1 MKTDFDKYISDQIQ
15 NIEDNLQVG
24 NWDAFQVCY
33 AKNRRTKT
41 MRVIIP
47 IAAAASII
55 MAFVFLGRESN
66 SNDVNY
72 SNKEIALIADNATDT
87 AIIKTEIPECKTNLI
102 ALDRPHKVT
111 VPDSIIIA
119 ETNNQED
126 SVTTIEIESNSSVPK
141 SSTDTSSR
149 LRDSYT
155 HFETEIIDAE
165 LLKAYKPKFSI
176 GLSGGPGMT
185 SRAGTMIQINAPGN
199 GMLSGKREEVNYR
212 HLPPI
217 SFEMS
222 VGINLSKR
230 FTIITGLD
238 YSLYLSHKEI
248 TSSKGVRNEM
258 QQIHYLGLPIRCDY
272 TIYSNKSFEWYVGG
286 GFEVEKCVSA
296 SSGTTSF
303 KEKNFLWSAV
313 VTTGIQYNIC
323 RTISLYCEP
332 YCSYL
337 LSETSLFSYRSD
349 NPIGVSANLGI
360 RFNLR

>member
-1 MKTDFDKYISDQIQ
+1 MRTEFDKYISDQIQ

-55 MAFVFLGRESN
+55 MAFVFLGRENN

-72 SNKEIALIADNATDT
+72 SNKEIALIAYNATDT

-217 SFEMS
+217 SFGVS

-296 SSGTTSF
+296 SSGITSL

>member
-15 NIEDNLQVG
+15 HIEDNLQVG

-55 MAFVFLGRESN
+55 MAFVFLGRENN

-72 SNKEIALIADNATDT
+72 SKMEIALIADNTAT
-87 AIIKTEIPECKTNLI
+87 IKIEIPKCKNGLT
-102 ALDRPHKVT
+102 ASHRPHKVT

-165 LLKAYKPKFSI
+165 LHKAYKPKFSI

-199 GMLSGKREEVNYR
+199 GMLSGEREEVNYR

-217 SFEMS
+217 SFGVS

-272 TIYSNKSFEWYVGG
+272 TIY
-286 GFEVEKCVSA
+286 
-296 SSGTTSF
+296 
-303 KEKNFLWSAV
+303 
-313 VTTGIQYNIC
+313 
-323 RTISLYCEP
+323 
-332 YCSYL
+332 
-337 LSETSLFSYRSD
+337 
-349 NPIGVSANLGI
+349 
-360 RFNLR
+360 

>member
-24 NWDAFQVCY
+24 NWDAFKVCY
-33 AKNRRTKT
+33 AKNRRTKAIRFI
-41 MRVIIP
+41 MP
-47 IAAAASII
+47 IAVAASII
-55 MAFVFLGRESN
+55 MAFVFFGRESN
-66 SNDVNY
+66 SNEVNY
-72 SNKEIALIADNATDT
+72 SNMEIALIADNTAT
-87 AIIKTEIPECKTNLI
+87 IKTEIPKCKNGLT
-102 ALDRPHKVT
+102 ASHRPHKVT

-165 LLKAYKPKFSI
+165 LYKAYKPKFSI
-176 GLSGGPGMT
+176 GLSGEPGMT

-199 GMLSGKREEVNYR
+199 GMLSGEREEVNYR

-217 SFEMS
+217 SFGVS

-238 YSLYLSHKEI
+238 YSLYISHKDI
-248 TSSKGVRNEM
+248 SSLKGVRNEM

-272 TIYSNKSFEWYVGG
+272 TIYSNKSFKWYAGG

-313 VTTGIQYNIC
+313 ATTGIEYNI
-323 RTISLYCEP
+323 TKNISLYCEP

-337 LSETSLFSYRSD
+337 LSETNLFSYRTE
-349 NPIGVSANLGI
+349 NPVTISAKLGL
-360 RFNLR
+360 RFDL

>member
-24 NWDAFQVCY
+24 NWDAFKVCY

-41 MRVIIP
+41 MRFIIP
-47 IAAAASII
+47 IAVAASII
-55 MAFVFLGRESN
+55 MAFVFFGRESN
-66 SNDVNY
+66 SNEVNY
-72 SNKEIALIADNATDT
+72 SNMEIALIADNTAT
-87 AIIKTEIPECKTNLI
+87 IKTEIPKCKNGLT
-102 ALDRPHKVT
+102 ASHRPHKVT

-119 ETNNQED
+119 EANNQED
-126 SVTTIEIESNSSVPK
+126 SVTTIEIESNNSVPK

-155 HFETEIIDAE
+155 HFETEIIDAD
-165 LLKAYKPKFSI
+165 LHKAYKPKFSI

-199 GMLSGKREEVNYR
+199 GMLSGEREEVNYR

-217 SFEMS
+217 SFGVS

-272 TIYSNKSFEWYVGG
+272 TIYSNKSFEWYIGG

-313 VTTGIQYNIC
+313 ATTGIQYNI
-323 RTISLYCEP
+323 TKNISLYCEP

-337 LSETSLFSYRSD
+337 LSETNLFSYRTE
-349 NPIGVSANLGI
+349 NPVTISAKLGL
-360 RFNLR
+360 RFDL

>member
-24 NWDAFQVCY
+24 NWDAFKVCY

-41 MRVIIP
+41 MRFIIP
-47 IAAAASII
+47 IAVAASII
-55 MAFVFLGRESN
+55 MVFVFFGRESN
-66 SNDVNY
+66 INEVNY
-72 SNKEIALIADNATDT
+72 SNMEIALIADNTAT
-87 AIIKTEIPECKTNLI
+87 IKTEIPKCKNGLT
-102 ALDRPHKVT
+102 ASHRPHKVT

-119 ETNNQED
+119 EANNQED
-126 SVTTIEIESNSSVPK
+126 SVTTIEIESNNSVPK

-155 HFETEIIDAE
+155 HFETEIIDAD
-165 LLKAYKPKFSI
+165 LHKAYKPKFSI

-199 GMLSGKREEVNYR
+199 GMLSGEREEVNYR

-217 SFEMS
+217 SFGVS

-238 YSLYLSHKEI
+238 YSLYLSHKGI

-272 TIYSNKSFEWYVGG
+272 TIYSNKSFEWYIGG

-313 VTTGIQYNIC
+313 ATIGIQYNI
-323 RTISLYCEP
+323 TKNISLYCEP

-337 LSETSLFSYRSD
+337 LSETNLFSYRTE
-349 NPIGVSANLGI
+349 NPVTISAKLGL
-360 RFNLR
+360 RFDL

>member
-1 MKTDFDKYISDQIQ
+1 MRTEFDKYISDQIQ

-24 NWDAFQVCY
+24 NWDAFKVCY

-41 MRVIIP
+41 MRFIIP
-47 IAAAASII
+47 IAVAASII
-55 MAFVFLGRESN
+55 MAFVFFGRESN
-66 SNDVNY
+66 SNEVNY
-72 SNKEIALIADNATDT
+72 SNMEIALIADNTAT
-87 AIIKTEIPECKTNLI
+87 IKTEIPKCKKGLT
-102 ALDRPHKVT
+102 ASHRPHKVT

-165 LLKAYKPKFSI
+165 LHKAYKPKFSI

-185 SRAGTMIQINAPGN
+185 SRAGTMIQINALGN
-199 GMLSGKREEVNYR
+199 GMLSGEREEVNYR

-217 SFEMS
+217 SFGVS

-238 YSLYLSHKEI
+238 YSLYISHKDI
-248 TSSKGVRNEM
+248 TSLKGVRNEM

-272 TIYSNKSFEWYVGG
+272 TIYSNKPFEWYIGG

-313 VTTGIQYNIC
+313 ATTGIQYNI
-323 RTISLYCEP
+323 TKNISLYCEP

-337 LSETSLFSYRSD
+337 LSETNLFSYRTE
-349 NPIGVSANLGI
+349 NPVTISAKLGL
-360 RFNLR
+360 RFDL

>member
-24 NWDAFQVCY
+24 NWDAFKVCY

-41 MRVIIP
+41 MRFIIP
-47 IAAAASII
+47 IAVAASII
-55 MAFVFLGRESN
+55 MAFVFFGRESN
-66 SNDVNY
+66 SNEVNY
-72 SNKEIALIADNATDT
+72 SNMEIALIADNTAT
-87 AIIKTEIPECKTNLI
+87 IKTEIPKCKNGLT
-102 ALDRPHKVT
+102 ASHRPHKVT

-165 LLKAYKPKFSI
+165 LHKAYKPKFSI

-185 SRAGTMIQINAPGN
+185 SRDGTLRQMSGGGN
-199 GMLSGKREEVNYR
+199 GILSGEMENVHYK

-217 SFEMS
+217 TFGVSI
-222 VGINLSKR
+222 GINLSKR

-258 QQIHYLGLPIRCDY
+258 QQIHYLGLPIKCDY
-272 TIYSNKSFEWYVGG
+272 TIYSNKSFEWYIGG

-313 VTTGIQYNIC
+313 ATTGIQYNI
-323 RTISLYCEP
+323 TKNISLYCEP

-337 LSETSLFSYRSD
+337 LSETNLFSYRTE
-349 NPIGVSANLGI
+349 NPVTISAKLGL
-360 RFNLR
+360 RFDL

>member
-15 NIEDNLQVG
+15 HIEDNLQVG
-24 NWDAFQVCY
+24 NWDAFKVCY

-41 MRVIIP
+41 KRVIIP

-55 MAFVFLGRESN
+55 MAFVFLGRENN

-72 SNKEIALIADNATDT
+72 SNKEIALIADNT
-87 AIIKTEIPECKTNLI
+87 AIIKVKIPECKNGLI
-102 ALDRPHKVT
+102 ELNRPHEVT
-111 VPDSIIIA
+111 VSDSIIVA
-119 ETNNQED
+119 ETNRQEN
-126 SVTTIEIESNSSVPK
+126 SATTTEIEINSSVPK
-141 SSTDTSSR
+141 SSTDTSLQ
-149 LRDSYT
+149 LRESYT
-155 HFETEIIDAE
+155 HFETEINDADRY
-165 LLKAYKPKFSI
+165 KAYKPNFSI
-176 GLSGGPGMT
+176 GLSGGPGMA
-185 SRAGTMIQINAPGN
+185 SRAGAYRQMSGGGN
-199 GMLSGKREEVNYR
+199 GILSGEMENVHYK

-217 SFEMS
+217 TIGISI
-222 VGINLSKR
+222 GINLSKR

-313 VTTGIQYNIC
+313 ATTGIQYNI
-323 RTISLYCEP
+323 TKNISLYCEP

-360 RFNLR
+360 RFDLL

>member
-24 NWDAFQVCY
+24 NWDAFKVCY

-41 MRVIIP
+41 MRFIIP

-55 MAFVFLGRESN
+55 MAFVFFGRDNN
-66 SNDVNY
+66 SNEVNY

-111 VPDSIIIA
+111 VSDSIIEA
-119 ETNNQED
+119 EFDQQQDSAATIKVEVKNNAPEL
-126 SVTTIEIESNSSVPK
+126 VK
-141 SSTDTSSR
+141 DTSAQ
-149 LRDSYT
+149 LGNSYAYMEKESIDVT
-155 HFETEIIDAE
+155 LHKVNRPEI
-165 LLKAYKPKFSI
+165 YI

-199 GMLSGKREEVNYR
+199 GMLSGEREEVNYR

-217 SFEMS
+217 SFGVS

-238 YSLYLSHKEI
+238 YSLYISHKEI
-248 TSSKGVRNEM
+248 TSSKGTRNEM

-272 TIYSNKSFEWYVGG
+272 TIYSNKSFEWYFGG
-286 GFEVEKCVSA
+286 GFEVEKCISA
-296 SSGTTSF
+296 TSGTTSF
-303 KEKNFLWSAV
+303 IEKNFLWSAV
-313 VTTGIQYNIC
+313 ATTGIQYNINKS
-323 RTISLYCEP
+323 ISLYCEP

-337 LSETSLFSYRSD
+337 LSETNLFSYRTE

-360 RFNLR
+360 RFKL

>member
-15 NIEDNLQVG
+15 HIEDNLQVG
-24 NWDAFQVCY
+24 NWDAFQVRY

-55 MAFVFLGRESN
+55 MAFVFLGRENN

-72 SNKEIALIADNATDT
+72 SKMEIALIADNTAT
-87 AIIKTEIPECKTNLI
+87 IKIEIPKCKNGLTASL
-102 ALDRPHKVT
+102 RHHKVT

-165 LLKAYKPKFSI
+165 LHKAYKPKFSI

-199 GMLSGKREEVNYR
+199 GMLSGEREEVNYR

-217 SFEMS
+217 SFGVS

-313 VTTGIQYNIC
+313 ATTGIQYNI
-323 RTISLYCEP
+323 TKNISLYCEP

-337 LSETSLFSYRSD
+337 LSETSLFSYRTE
-349 NPIGVSANLGI
+349 NPVTISAKLGL
-360 RFNLR
+360 RFDL

>member
-24 NWDAFQVCY
+24 NWDAFKVCY

-41 MRVIIP
+41 MRFIIP
-47 IAAAASII
+47 IAVAASII
-55 MAFVFLGRESN
+55 MAFVFFGRESN
-66 SNDVNY
+66 SNEVNY
-72 SNKEIALIADNATDT
+72 SNMEIALIADNTAT
-87 AIIKTEIPECKTNLI
+87 IKTEIPKCKNGLTTSH
-102 ALDRPHKVT
+102 RPHKVT

-119 ETNNQED
+119 ATNNQED

-155 HFETEIIDAE
+155 HFEMEIIDAE
-165 LLKAYKPKFSI
+165 LHKAYKPKFSI

-199 GMLSGKREEVNYR
+199 GMLSGEREEVNYR

-217 SFEMS
+217 SFGVS

-238 YSLYLSHKEI
+238 YSLYISHKEI
-248 TSSKGVRNEM
+248 TSSKGTRNEM

-272 TIYSNKSFEWYVGG
+272 TIYSNKSFEWYFGG
-286 GFEVEKCVSA
+286 GFEVEKCISA
-296 SSGTTSF
+296 TSGTTSF
-303 KEKNFLWSAV
+303 IEKNFLWSAV
-313 VTTGIQYNIC
+313 ATTGIQYNINKS
-323 RTISLYCEP
+323 ISLYCEP

-337 LSETSLFSYRSD
+337 LSETNLFSYRTE

-360 RFNLR
+360 RFKL

>member
-1 MKTDFDKYISDQIQ
+1 MRTEFDKFISDQIQ

-24 NWDAFQVCY
+24 NWDAFKVCY

-41 MRVIIP
+41 MRFIIP

-55 MAFVFLGRESN
+55 MAFVFFGRESN
-66 SNDVNY
+66 NNEVNY
-72 SNKEIALIADNATDT
+72 SNMEIALIADNTAT
-87 AIIKTEIPECKTNLI
+87 IKTEIPECKNGLT
-102 ALDRPHKVT
+102 ASHRPHKVT

-141 SSTDTSSR
+141 SSTDTSSQ

-165 LLKAYKPKFSI
+165 VHKAYKPKFSI

-185 SRAGTMIQINAPGN
+185 SRDGALRQMSGGGN
-199 GMLSGKREEVNYR
+199 GILSGEMENVHYK

-217 SFEMS
+217 TFGVSI
-222 VGINLSKR
+222 GINLSKR

-248 TSSKGVRNEM
+248 SSSKGVRNEM
-258 QQIHYLGLPIRCDY
+258 QHIHYLGLPIRCNY
-272 TIYSNKSFEWYVGG
+272 TIYSNKSFEWYIGG

-313 VTTGIQYNIC
+313 ATTGIQYNI
-323 RTISLYCEP
+323 TKNISLYCEP

-337 LSETSLFSYRSD
+337 LSETNLFSYRTE
-349 NPIGVSANLGI
+349 NPITISAKLGL
-360 RFNLR
+360 RFDL

>member
-1 MKTDFDKYISDQIQ
+1 MRTEFDKFISDQIQ

-24 NWDAFQVCY
+24 NWDAFKVCY

-41 MRVIIP
+41 MRFIIP

-55 MAFVFLGRESN
+55 MAFVFFGRESN
-66 SNDVNY
+66 NNEVNY
-72 SNKEIALIADNATDT
+72 SNMEIALIADNTAT
-87 AIIKTEIPECKTNLI
+87 IKTEIPECKNGLT
-102 ALDRPHKVT
+102 ASHRPHKVT

-141 SSTDTSSR
+141 SSTDTSSQ

-165 LLKAYKPKFSI
+165 LHKAYKPKFSI

-185 SRAGTMIQINAPGN
+185 SRDGALRQMSGGGN
-199 GMLSGKREEVNYR
+199 GILSGEMENVHYK

-217 SFEMS
+217 TFGVSI
-222 VGINLSKR
+222 GINLSKR

-248 TSSKGVRNEM
+248 SSSKGVRNEM
-258 QQIHYLGLPIRCDY
+258 QHIHYLGLPIRCNY
-272 TIYSNKSFEWYVGG
+272 TIYSNKSFEWYIGG

-313 VTTGIQYNIC
+313 ATTGIQYNI
-323 RTISLYCEP
+323 TKNISLYCEP

-337 LSETSLFSYRSD
+337 LSETNLFSYRTE
-349 NPIGVSANLGI
+349 NPITISAKLGL
-360 RFNLR
+360 RFDL

>member
-24 NWDAFQVCY
+24 NWDAFKVCY

-41 MRVIIP
+41 MRFIIP
-47 IAAAASII
+47 IAVAASII
-55 MAFVFLGRESN
+55 MAFVFFGRESN
-66 SNDVNY
+66 SNEVNY
-72 SNKEIALIADNATDT
+72 SNMKIALIADNTAT
-87 AIIKTEIPECKTNLI
+87 IKIEIPKCRKGLT
-102 ALDRPHKVT
+102 ASHRPHKVT

-126 SVTTIEIESNSSVPK
+126 SVTTIEIESNSSVLK

-165 LLKAYKPKFSI
+165 LHKAYKPKFSI

-185 SRAGTMIQINAPGN
+185 SRDGTLRQMSGGGN
-199 GMLSGKREEVNYR
+199 GILSGEMENVHYK

-217 SFEMS
+217 TFGVSI
-222 VGINLSKR
+222 GINLSKR

-258 QQIHYLGLPIRCDY
+258 QQIHYLGLPIKCDY
-272 TIYSNKSFEWYVGG
+272 TIYSNKSFEWYIGG

-313 VTTGIQYNIC
+313 ATTGIQYNI
-323 RTISLYCEP
+323 TKNISLYCEP

-337 LSETSLFSYRSD
+337 LSETNLFSYRTE
-349 NPIGVSANLGI
+349 NPVTISAKLGL
-360 RFNLR
+360 RFDL

>member
-15 NIEDNLQVG
+15 HIEDNLQVG
-24 NWDAFQVCY
+24 NWDAFKVCY

-55 MAFVFLGRESN
+55 MAFVFLGRENN

-111 VPDSIIIA
+111 VPDSIIVA
-119 ETNNQED
+119 EINNQED

-165 LLKAYKPKFSI
+165 LHKAYKPKFSI

-217 SFEMS
+217 SFGVS

-303 KEKNFLWSAV
+303 REKNFLWSAV

>member
-1 MKTDFDKYISDQIQ
+1 MSAASTIS
-15 NIEDNLQVG
+15 
-24 NWDAFQVCY
+24 CS
-33 AKNRRTKT
+33 T
-41 MRVIIP
+41 
-47 IAAAASII
+47 ASII
-55 MAFVFLGRESN
+55 V
-66 SNDVNY
+66 
-72 SNKEIALIADNATDT
+72 
-87 AIIKTEIPECKTNLI
+87 
-102 ALDRPHKVT
+102 
-111 VPDSIIIA
+111 
-119 ETNNQED
+119 
-126 SVTTIEIESNSSVPK
+126 

-165 LLKAYKPKFSI
+165 LHKAYKPKFSI

-199 GMLSGKREEVNYR
+199 GMLSGEREEVNYR

-217 SFEMS
+217 SFGVS

-248 TSSKGVRNEM
+248 TSSKGVGNEM
-258 QQIHYLGLPIRCDY
+258 QQIHYLGLPIRSDY

-313 VTTGIQYNIC
+313 ATTGIEYNI
-323 RTISLYCEP
+323 TKNISLYCEP

-337 LSETSLFSYRSD
+337 LSETNLFSYRTE
-349 NPIGVSANLGI
+349 NPVTISAKLGL
-360 RFNLR
+360 RFDL

>member
-1 MKTDFDKYISDQIQ
+1 MRTEFDKYISDQIQ

-24 NWDAFQVCY
+24 NWDAFQVRY
-33 AKNRRTKT
+33 AKNRRAKAIRFI
-41 MRVIIP
+41 MP
-47 IAAAASII
+47 IAVAASII
-55 MAFVFLGRESN
+55 MAFVFFGRESN
-66 SNDVNY
+66 SNEVNY
-72 SNKEIALIADNATDT
+72 SNMEIALIADNTAT
-87 AIIKTEIPECKTNLI
+87 IKTEIPKCKNGLT
-102 ALDRPHKVT
+102 ASHRPHKVT

-165 LLKAYKPKFSI
+165 LHKAYKPKFSI

-199 GMLSGKREEVNYR
+199 GMLSGKREEVNYI

-217 SFEMS
+217 SFGVS

-303 KEKNFLWSAV
+303 REKNFLWSAI

>member
-24 NWDAFQVCY
+24 NWDAFKVCY
-33 AKNRRTKT
+33 AKNRRTKI
-41 MRVIIP
+41 MRFIIP
-47 IAAAASII
+47 IAVAASII
-55 MAFVFLGRESN
+55 MAFVFFGRESN
-66 SNDVNY
+66 SNEVYY
-72 SNKEIALIADNATDT
+72 SNMEIALIADNTAT
-87 AIIKTEIPECKTNLI
+87 IKTEIPKCKKGLT
-102 ALDRPHKVT
+102 ASHRPHKVT

-141 SSTDTSSR
+141 SSTDTSSQ

-165 LLKAYKPKFSI
+165 LHEAYKPKFSI

-199 GMLSGKREEVNYR
+199 GMLSGEREEVNYR

-217 SFEMS
+217 SFGVS

-303 KEKNFLWSAV
+303 IEKNFLWSAV
-313 VTTGIQYNIC
+313 ATTGIQYNI
-323 RTISLYCEP
+323 TKKISLYCEP

-337 LSETSLFSYRSD
+337 LSETNLFSYRTE
-349 NPIGVSANLGI
+349 NPVTISAKLGL
-360 RFNLR
+360 RFDL

>member
-15 NIEDNLQVG
+15 HIEDNLQVG

-41 MRVIIP
+41 MRFIIP
-47 IAAAASII
+47 IAVAASII
-55 MAFVFLGRESN
+55 MAFVFFGRESN
-66 SNDVNY
+66 SNEVNY
-72 SNKEIALIADNATDT
+72 SNMEIALIAGNTAT
-87 AIIKTEIPECKTNLI
+87 IKTEIPKCKKGLT
-102 ALDRPHKVT
+102 ASHRPHKVT

-141 SSTDTSSR
+141 SSTDTSSQ

-155 HFETEIIDAE
+155 YFETEIIDTE
-165 LLKAYKPKFSI
+165 LHKAYKPKFSI

-199 GMLSGKREEVNYR
+199 GMLSGEREEVNYR

-217 SFEMS
+217 SFGVS

-313 VTTGIQYNIC
+313 ATTGIQYNI
-323 RTISLYCEP
+323 TKNISLYCEP

-337 LSETSLFSYRSD
+337 LSETSLFSYRTE
-349 NPIGVSANLGI
+349 NPVTISAKLGL
-360 RFNLR
+360 RFDL

>member
-1 MKTDFDKYISDQIQ
+1 MRTEFDKFISDQIQ

-24 NWDAFQVCY
+24 NWDAFKVCY

-41 MRVIIP
+41 MRFIIP

-55 MAFVFLGRESN
+55 MAFVFFGRESN
-66 SNDVNY
+66 NNEVNY
-72 SNKEIALIADNATDT
+72 SNMEIALIADNTAT
-87 AIIKTEIPECKTNLI
+87 IKTEIPKCKNGLT
-102 ALDRPHKVT
+102 ASHRPHKVT

-141 SSTDTSSR
+141 SSTDTSSQ

-165 LLKAYKPKFSI
+165 LHKAYKPKFSI

-199 GMLSGKREEVNYR
+199 GMLSGEREEVNYR

-217 SFEMS
+217 SFGVS

-272 TIYSNKSFEWYVGG
+272 TIYSNNSFEWYVGG

-303 KEKNFLWSAV
+303 KAKNFLWSAV
-313 VTTGIQYNIC
+313 AITGIQYNI
-323 RTISLYCEP
+323 TKNISLYCEP

-337 LSETSLFSYRSD
+337 LSETNLFSYRTE
-349 NPIGVSANLGI
+349 NPVTISAKLGL
-360 RFNLR
+360 RFDL

>member
-24 NWDAFQVCY
+24 NWDAFKVCY

-41 MRVIIP
+41 MRFIIP
-47 IAAAASII
+47 IAVAASII
-55 MAFVFLGRESN
+55 MAFVFFGRESN
-66 SNDVNY
+66 SNEVYY
-72 SNKEIALIADNATDT
+72 SNMEIALIADNTAT
-87 AIIKTEIPECKTNLI
+87 IKTEIPKCKKGLT
-102 ALDRPHKVT
+102 ASHRPHKVT

-119 ETNNQED
+119 EANNQED
-126 SVTTIEIESNSSVPK
+126 SVTTIEIESNNSVPK

-155 HFETEIIDAE
+155 HFETEIIDAD
-165 LLKAYKPKFSI
+165 LHKAYKPKFSI

-199 GMLSGKREEVNYR
+199 GMLSGEREEVNYR

-217 SFEMS
+217 SFGVS

-238 YSLYLSHKEI
+238 YSLYLSHKGI

-272 TIYSNKSFEWYVGG
+272 TIYSNKSFEWYIGG

-313 VTTGIQYNIC
+313 ATTGIQYNI
-323 RTISLYCEP
+323 TKNISLYCEP

-337 LSETSLFSYRSD
+337 LSETNLFSYRTE
-349 NPIGVSANLGI
+349 NPVTISAKLGL
-360 RFNLR
+360 RFDL

>member
-15 NIEDNLQVG
+15 HIEDNLQVG
-24 NWDAFQVCY
+24 NWDAFQVRY

-55 MAFVFLGRESN
+55 MAFVFLGRENN

-72 SNKEIALIADNATDT
+72 SKMEIALIADNTAT
-87 AIIKTEIPECKTNLI
+87 IKIEIPKCKNGLT
-102 ALDRPHKVT
+102 ASHRPHKVT
-111 VPDSIIIA
+111 VPDRIIIA
-119 ETNNQED
+119 ESNNQED

-165 LLKAYKPKFSI
+165 LHKAYKPKFSI

-199 GMLSGKREEVNYR
+199 GMLSGEREEVNYR

-217 SFEMS
+217 SFGVS

-258 QQIHYLGLPIRCDY
+258 QHIHYLGLPIRCDY

-313 VTTGIQYNIC
+313 ATTGIQYNI
-323 RTISLYCEP
+323 TKNISLYCEP

-337 LSETSLFSYRSD
+337 LSETSLFSYRTE
-349 NPIGVSANLGI
+349 NPVTISAKLGL
-360 RFNLR
+360 RFDL

>member
-15 NIEDNLQVG
+15 HIEDNLQVG
-24 NWDAFQVCY
+24 NWDAFQVRY

-55 MAFVFLGRESN
+55 MAFVFLGRENN

-72 SNKEIALIADNATDT
+72 SNKEIALIADNATYT

-111 VPDSIIIA
+111 VPDSIIVA
-119 ETNNQED
+119 EIDQQQDSAATIKFEVKNNAPEFVKDTSAQL
-126 SVTTIEIESNSSVPK
+126 SNSYAYMEKESIDVTLHKANRP
-141 SSTDTSSR
+141 
-149 LRDSYT
+149 
-155 HFETEIIDAE
+155 EIH
-165 LLKAYKPKFSI
+165 I

-199 GMLSGKREEVNYR
+199 GMLSGEREEVNYR

-217 SFEMS
+217 SFGVS

-313 VTTGIQYNIC
+313 ATTGIQYNI
-323 RTISLYCEP
+323 TKNISLYCEP

-337 LSETSLFSYRSD
+337 LSETSLFSYRTE
-349 NPIGVSANLGI
+349 NPVTISAKLGL
-360 RFNLR
+360 RFDL

>member
-24 NWDAFQVCY
+24 NWDAFKVCY

-41 MRVIIP
+41 MRFIIP
-47 IAAAASII
+47 IAVAASII
-55 MAFVFLGRESN
+55 MAFVFFGRESN
-66 SNDVNY
+66 SNEVNY
-72 SNKEIALIADNATDT
+72 SNMKIALIADNTAT
-87 AIIKTEIPECKTNLI
+87 IKIEIPKCRKRLT
-102 ALDRPHKVT
+102 ASHRPHKVT

-126 SVTTIEIESNSSVPK
+126 SVTTIEIESNSSVLK

-165 LLKAYKPKFSI
+165 LHKAYKPKFSI

-185 SRAGTMIQINAPGN
+185 SRDGTLRQMSGGGN
-199 GMLSGKREEVNYR
+199 GILSGEMENVHYK

-217 SFEMS
+217 TFGVSI
-222 VGINLSKR
+222 GINLSKR

-258 QQIHYLGLPIRCDY
+258 QQIHYLGLPIKCDY
-272 TIYSNKSFEWYVGG
+272 TIYSNKSFEWYIGG

-313 VTTGIQYNIC
+313 ATTGIQYNI
-323 RTISLYCEP
+323 TKNISLYCEP

-337 LSETSLFSYRSD
+337 LSETNLFSYRTE
-349 NPIGVSANLGI
+349 NPVTISAKLGL
-360 RFNLR
+360 RFDL

>member
-15 NIEDNLQVG
+15 HIEDNLQVG
-24 NWDAFQVCY
+24 NWDAFKVCY

-55 MAFVFLGRESN
+55 MAFVFLGRENN

-155 HFETEIIDAE
+155 HFETEIIDAK

-185 SRAGTMIQINAPGN
+185 SRTGAYLQITGVGN
-199 GMLSGKREEVNYR
+199 GMLSGGIEDVHYK
-212 HLPPI
+212 HIPPI
-217 SFEMS
+217 TFGVSI
-222 VGINLSKR
+222 GISLNNR

-248 TSSKGVRNEM
+248 TSSKGERNEM

-313 VTTGIQYNIC
+313 ATTGIQYNI
-323 RTISLYCEP
+323 TKNISLYCEP

-337 LSETSLFSYRSD
+337 LSETSLFSYRTE
-349 NPIGVSANLGI
+349 NPVTISAKLGL
-360 RFNLR
+360 RFDL

>member
-24 NWDAFQVCY
+24 NWDAFQVRY
-33 AKNRRTKT
+33 AKNRRAKAIRFI
-41 MRVIIP
+41 MP
-47 IAAAASII
+47 IAVAASII
-55 MAFVFLGRESN
+55 MAFVFFGRESN
-66 SNDVNY
+66 SNEVNY
-72 SNKEIALIADNATDT
+72 SNMEIGLIADNTAT
-87 AIIKTEIPECKTNLI
+87 IKTEIPKCKNGLT
-102 ALDRPHKVT
+102 ASHRPHKVT

-141 SSTDTSSR
+141 SSTETSSQ

-155 HFETEIIDAE
+155 HFEAEIIDAD
-165 LLKAYKPKFSI
+165 LYKAYKPKFSI

-185 SRAGTMIQINAPGN
+185 SRDGALRQMSGGGN
-199 GMLSGKREEVNYR
+199 GILSGEMENVHYK

-217 SFEMS
+217 TFGVSI
-222 VGINLSKR
+222 GIDLSKR

-313 VTTGIQYNIC
+313 ATTGIEYNI
-323 RTISLYCEP
+323 TKNISLYCEP

-337 LSETSLFSYRSD
+337 LSETNLFSYRTE
-349 NPIGVSANLGI
+349 NPVTISAKLGL
-360 RFNLR
+360 RFDL

>member
-24 NWDAFQVCY
+24 NWDAFKVCY

-41 MRVIIP
+41 MRFIIP
-47 IAAAASII
+47 IAVAASII
-55 MAFVFLGRESN
+55 MVFVFFGRESN
-66 SNDVNY
+66 SNEVNY
-72 SNKEIALIADNATDT
+72 SNMEIALIADNTAT
-87 AIIKTEIPECKTNLI
+87 IKTEIPKCKKGLT
-102 ALDRPHKVT
+102 ASHRPHKVT

-141 SSTDTSSR
+141 SSTDTSSQ

-165 LLKAYKPKFSI
+165 LHKAYKPKFSI

-199 GMLSGKREEVNYR
+199 GMLSGEREEVNYR

-217 SFEMS
+217 SFGVS

-238 YSLYLSHKEI
+238 YSLYISHKDI
-248 TSSKGVRNEM
+248 SSLKGVRNEM

-286 GFEVEKCVSA
+286 GFEVEKCISA

-303 KEKNFLWSAV
+303 REKNFLWSAV
-313 VTTGIQYNIC
+313 AITGIQYNI
-323 RTISLYCEP
+323 TKNISLYCEP

-337 LSETSLFSYRSD
+337 LSETNLFSYRTE
-349 NPIGVSANLGI
+349 NPVTISAKLGLW
-360 RFNLR
+360 FDL

>member
-33 AKNRRTKT
+33 AKNRHTKT

-217 SFEMS
+217 SFGMS